1 MPLIHTKRVTYGGS
15 RDVGEIGGNTGAV
28 NDIIKNKLVD
38 ERTDLQQKR

>member
-1 MPLIHTKRVTYGGS
+1 MSLIHTKRATYGGG
-15 RDVGEIGGNTGAV
+15 RDVREIGGNTRTV